1 MEPLPL
7 PSIEPPPLPS
17 IEPLPSIK
25 PIETLPLPSI
35 EPIEPPPQSPI
46 NPDAAMDPS
55 LETRCLPRVDQAQ
68 IRTELP
74 PDFFINPSQRI
85 CFHTFVTHCM
95 TPS

>member
-25 PIETLPLPSI
+25 PIETLPTPSI
-35 EPIEPPPQSPI
+35 EPIEPKLQSPI

-55 LETRCLPRVDQAQ
+55 LETRCPTLEGRPGTDQDKAASHLLPQ
-68 IRTELP
+68 
-74 PDFFINPSQRI
+74 S
-85 CFHTFVTHCM
+85 
-95 TPS
+95 